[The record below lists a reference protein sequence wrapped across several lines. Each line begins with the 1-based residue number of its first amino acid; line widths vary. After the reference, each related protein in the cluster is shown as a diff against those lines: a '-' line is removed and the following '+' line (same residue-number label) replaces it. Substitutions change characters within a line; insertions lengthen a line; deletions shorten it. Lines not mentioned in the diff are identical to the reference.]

1 MEKDATRGPPETS
14 KTAAGRDTR
23 PRRRP
28 DTGRNIEPGPRRV
41 QATGTTI
48 AGRGGVPAR
57 AFRAITVRS
66 HQGRRDCEPG
76 RLLYIEQSRYTM
88 HVRPHVTRAK
98 IRAPSPVLA
107 VVLLAILV
115 MASAVLGWLGG
126 LVAWLIVLGALAV
139 FAFCLRGRP

>member
-1 MEKDATRGPPETS
+1 
-14 KTAAGRDTR
+14 
-23 PRRRP
+23 
-28 DTGRNIEPGPRRV
+28 
-41 QATGTTI
+41 
-48 AGRGGVPAR
+48 
-57 AFRAITVRS
+57 
-66 HQGRRDCEPG
+66 
-76 RLLYIEQSRYTM
+76 LYIEQICYFVN
-88 HVRPHVTRAK
+88 VRPHVTRAK

>member
-1 MEKDATRGPPETS
+1 MS
-14 KTAAGRDTR
+14 LAG
-23 PRRRP
+23 
-28 DTGRNIEPGPRRV
+28 
-41 QATGTTI
+41 
-48 AGRGGVPAR
+48 
-57 AFRAITVRS
+57 
-66 HQGRRDCEPG
+66 C
-76 RLLYIEQSRYTM
+76 YIEQSCYSLTM
-88 HVRPHVTRAK
+88 RPHVTRAK